1 MGGWKVARAS
11 ETIEDRAAFWRVE
24 DRAAFWR
31 VEDRAAFWRVEDRA
45 AFWRVEDLA
54 RGWCGWDYESSSNPS
69 VPIKNASGHPR

>member
-1 MGGWKVARAS
+1 MFLSGMARAS

-24 DRAAFWR
+24 DC
-31 VEDRAAFWRVEDRA
+31 A

-69 VPIKNASGHPR
+69 VPIKSASGHPR